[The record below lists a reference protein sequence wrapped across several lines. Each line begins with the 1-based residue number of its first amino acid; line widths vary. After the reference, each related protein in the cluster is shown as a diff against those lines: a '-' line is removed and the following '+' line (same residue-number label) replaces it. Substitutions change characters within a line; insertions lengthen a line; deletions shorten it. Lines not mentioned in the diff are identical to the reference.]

1 MCRFYCA
8 NTLYTFYG
16 NVNRRRL
23 GVPTGGFMSPASA
36 ILCCRMI
43 EYGMEHLGG
52 LVGFV
57 VRYRDDVFG
66 IYAVSN
72 DAEEEHRGE

>member
-1 MCRFYCA
+1 
-8 NTLYTFYG
+8 
-16 NVNRRRL
+16 
-23 GVPTGGFMSPASA
+23 MSPVLA
-36 ILCCRMI
+36 IQCRGMV

-57 VRYRDDVFG
+57 VQYIDDMFG

-72 DAEEEHRGE
+72 DARRRR